1 MQIEWFFVVFMMNIT
16 FWLVH
21 IVQTC
26 QGNVASSLV
35 VPDHDQCDC
44 QSGVWN
50 SGLKI
55 GFFSVASPV
64 GVNNITWAR
73 YCALG
78 HYGQGGGSQIYPVA
92 GPDGEGKYL
101 WQTNTLGGPV
111 MINCF

>member
-1 MQIEWFFVVFMMNIT
+1 MMSMLMCIAAHSAN
-16 FWLVH
+16 
-21 IVQTC
+21 
-26 QGNVASSLV
+26 
-35 VPDHDQCDC
+35 C

-101 WQTNTLGGPV
+101 WQTNTLGGAV

>member
-1 MQIEWFFVVFMMNIT
+1 M
-16 FWLVH
+16 
-21 IVQTC
+21 
-26 QGNVASSLV
+26 
-35 VPDHDQCDC
+35 
-44 QSGVWN
+44 WN

-64 GVNNITWAR
+64 GVNNITWDR

-92 GPDGEGKYL
+92 GPDGEAKYL
-101 WQTNTLGGPV
+101 WQTNTSGGAV